1 MRIRVLVLGWLCL
14 AAAIAYL
21 QRNAIGVV
29 AIPIRAEFRLDER
42 QMGWIM
48 SAYYWCYALCQL
60 PAGWLVARFGP
71 LRMLCGGVLLASSCA
86 AVGGL
91 APNGLSFGIAW
102 SCAGIAIA
110 GIFPACVQTIM
121 AWFPASNRALPS
133 GFLGSS
139 MSLGGAASTFLAGW
153 LVVELADSG
162 VVPWRGV
169 FVLFAVPGIV
179 WTLVVWFRLKERPT
193 VDPRVSAAELAELAT
208 PAATKATSTNF
219 DDSPWWL
226 DPRAFAVCGQ
236 QFFRAAGYIFY
247 ATWFPTFLIEAK
259 GTSLAEAGT
268 LASLPLLAV
277 VVGGS
282 LGGWLWDRLERV
294 TGGDKRASRQLPA
307 IVCHTSC
314 GGLILFAQ
322 QVDDPVRAVALI
334 AAGSFLFALASPC
347 SYAVSMDLGGRRA
360 ATLFATMNMCGNIG
374 AAICPVVVAVI
385 VKSHGWNAVLPFF
398 AGLYFA
404 TAGCWLLLD
413 PRPRGIGDQAK

>member
-1 MRIRVLVLGWLCL
+1 MCL

-29 AIPIRAEFRLDER
+29 AIPIRVEFRLDER

-48 SAYYWCYALCQL
+48 SAYYWGYALCQL

-86 AVGGL
+86 AAAGL
-91 APNGLSFGIAW
+91 APDGMSFGIAW

-110 GIFPACVQTIM
+110 GIFPACVQSIM
-121 AWFPASNRALPS
+121 AWFPASMRALPS

-153 LVVELADSG
+153 LVVALAGSG
-162 VVPWRGV
+162 MVPWRSV
-169 FVLFAVPGIV
+169 FVLFALPGIV
-179 WTLVVWFRLKERPT
+179 WTLVVWFRLQERPSD
-193 VDPRVSAAELAELAT
+193 DPRVTAAELAELDS
-208 PAATKATSTNF
+208 PASPSSAIGH
-219 DDSPWWL
+219 DSPWWH
-226 DPRAFAVCGQ
+226 DPRVLAVCGQ

-247 ATWFPTFLIEAK
+247 ATWFPTFLTEAK
-259 GTSLAEAGT
+259 GTSLAAAGG

-282 LGGWLWDRLERV
+282 LGGWLWDQLERA
-294 TGGDKRASRQLPA
+294 TGGDKRASRQIPA
-307 IVCHTSC
+307 VICHTLC
-314 GGLILFAQ
+314 GGLILVAQ
-322 QVDDPVRAVALI
+322 YVDDPVRAVALI

-347 SYAVSMDLGGRRA
+347 SYAVSMDLGGRRVS
-360 ATLFATMNMCGNIG
+360 TLFATMNMCGNVG
-374 AAICPVVVAVI
+374 AAVCPVVVAELVRGY
-385 VKSHGWNAVLPFF
+385 GWSSVLPFF

-404 TAGCWLLLD
+404 TAGCWVMLD
-413 PRPRGIGDQAK
+413 PRPRVTESMGK